1 MSALIGKPAPDFKAM
16 GLVNGSF
23 KEVSLAE
30 FRGKK
35 KVVLFFYPADFTFVC
50 PTEIHAFSDAIEHF
64 WKRDAVVLGISVDSI
79 HSHHAWARVE
89 RKAGGIKGV
98 NFPLL
103 SDPRKEISTKYG
115 VLLEEAGTA
124 LRGLF
129 IINTKGIL
137 KHLSI
142 NHNDIGRNVGEVL
155 RILDAIE
162 LSETQGVVCPANW
175 TAGQRTIRPTQEGL
189 EKFAAES
196 SDPASEPSQ

>member
-1 MSALIGKPAPDFKAM
+1 MSASIGKPAPDFKAM

-23 KEVSLAE
+23 KEVSLSE
-30 FRGKK
+30 FKGKK
-35 KVVLFFYPADFTFVC
+35 MVVLFFYPADFTFVC
-50 PTEIHAFSDAIEHF
+50 PTEIHAFSDAIEQF
-64 WKRDAVVLGISVDSI
+64 WKRNSVVLGISVDSI
-79 HSHHAWARVE
+79 HSHHAWARVD
-89 RKAGGIKGV
+89 RKAGGIKGI

-103 SDPRKEISTKYG
+103 SDPRKEISTEYG

-142 NHNDIGRNVGEVL
+142 NHNDIGRNVAEVL

-162 LSETQGVVCPANW
+162 LSETLGVVCPANW
-175 TAGQRTIRPTQEGL
+175 TVGKLAIQPTQEGL

-196 SDPASEPSQ
+196 SETTSESPQ

>member
-1 MSALIGKPAPDFKAM
+1 MPALIGKPAPEFKTM
-16 GLVNGSF
+16 GFVNGSF
-23 KEVSLAE
+23 KEVSLSE

-50 PTEIHAFSDAIEHF
+50 PTEIHAFSDAMEHF
-64 WKRDAVVLGISVDSI
+64 WKRDSVVLGISVDSI
-79 HSHHAWARVE
+79 HSHHAWARVD
-89 RKAGGIKGV
+89 RKAGGIKGI

-103 SDPRKEISTKYG
+103 SDPRKEISTEYG
-115 VLLEEAGTA
+115 VLEEAGTA

-129 IINTKGIL
+129 IINAKGIL

-175 TAGQRTIRPTQEGL
+175 TVEKLAIQPTQEGL
-189 EKFAAES
+189 EKFVAES
-196 SDPASEPSQ
+196 PAPVAEPPQ